1 MHLSVPVLIS
11 SGCYGQFITPP
22 LLPLCRTSSP
32 SIFRQWFWTFSVV
45 ILFLSCTRH
54 GKHLVNQ
61 EVGMTEGWENK
72 ERSPREADLVGFWS
86 LFLRVTTIR
95 LPNRWNCSEQ
105 FVKNTKS
112 LLTFTS
118 RGNKLLLTILKVLP
132 LSFCY
137 LVHILG

>member
-1 MHLSVPVLIS
+1 
-11 SGCYGQFITPP
+11 
-22 LLPLCRTSSP
+22 
-32 SIFRQWFWTFSVV
+32 
-45 ILFLSCTRH
+45 
-54 GKHLVNQ
+54 
-61 EVGMTEGWENK
+61 MTEGWENK
-72 ERSPREADLVGFWS
+72 ERSRREADLVGFWS

-105 FVKNTKS
+105 FVKNTKP

-118 RGNKLLLTILKVLP
+118 RGNKFLLKILKVLP